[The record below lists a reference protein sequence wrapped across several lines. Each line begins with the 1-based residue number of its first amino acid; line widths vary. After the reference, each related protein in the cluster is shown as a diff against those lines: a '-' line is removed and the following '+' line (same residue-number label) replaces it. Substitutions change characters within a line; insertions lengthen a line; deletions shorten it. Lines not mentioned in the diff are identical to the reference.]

1 MIVMGL
7 TGSLAMGK
15 STLAAM
21 LAADG
26 IPVHDADQAV
36 HALLAPGR
44 AGYLAVAAAFPFFAE
59 PDLYGRKD
67 AHGRRPLDRAALGHK
82 VFHDPAARKKL
93 ENLLHPLVQQ
103 GQAEF
108 LRKARLKGLR
118 LAVLD
123 IPLLFET
130 GAESRV
136 DYTICASAPYAV
148 QRARALQRPGMN
160 EEKFNAIISAQ
171 MPDGEKRRRADFV
184 VHTGLGHAYARRQ
197 LSGILNT
204 VFAAARP
211 SKNLDMRVTARRTVP
226 LRINL
231 QKIR

>member
-21 LAADG
+21 LAVDG

-36 HALLAPGR
+36 HALLVPGR

-67 AHGRRPLDRAALGHK
+67 AHGRRSLDRAALGQK

-136 DYTICASAPYAV
+136 DYTICASALYAV
-148 QRARALQRPGMN
+148 QRARALQRPGMS

-171 MPDGEKRRRADFV
+171 MPDAEKRRRADFV
-184 VHTGLGHAYARRQ
+184 VHTGLGHAYAKRE
-197 LSGILNT
+197 LSAILNKIRRLSNPSG
-204 VFAAARP
+204 ALIMPEAAR
-211 SKNLDMRVTARRTVP
+211 RRIP

-231 QKIR
+231 QKLK